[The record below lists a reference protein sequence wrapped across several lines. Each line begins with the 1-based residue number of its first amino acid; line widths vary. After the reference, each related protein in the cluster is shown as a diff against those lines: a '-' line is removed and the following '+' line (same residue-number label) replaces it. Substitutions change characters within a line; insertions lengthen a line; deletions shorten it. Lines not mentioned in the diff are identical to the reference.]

1 MTHLIL
7 IRHGETD
14 WNIQGRWQGQ
24 EDVPLNQHGLQQ
36 AQQTAESLANTNID
50 AIYASDLTRAVDTAK
65 PLSRLTGLPIQL
77 DSRLRE
83 IHQGEWQG
91 LLISEIQSRYSDL
104 FKKRIDNPL
113 EVAPPGGE
121 TVRQVWERVSQA
133 LNEIVQKH
141 PNNTIAIISHGFVI
155 AVARIHLEHRPLE
168 NVWGMVPGP
177 GESYKYDA
185 DPEKPKKKYQ
195 PK

>member
-24 EDVPLNQHGLQQ
+24 EDVPLNRRGRQQVQQ
-36 AQQTAESLANTNID
+36 AAKTMANKNIN

-65 PLSRLTGLPIQL
+65 PLARITRLRIRL

-91 LLISEIQSRYSDL
+91 LLISEIQSRYADL
-104 FKKRIDNPL
+104 FQKRINNPM

-121 TVRQVWERVSQA
+121 TVHQVWERVRQA
-133 LNEIVQKH
+133 LNEIVKKH
-141 PNNTIAIISHGFVI
+141 PSETVAIVSHGFVL
-155 AVARIHLEHRPLE
+155 ALARVHFEHRPLE
-168 NVWGMVPGP
+168 DVWGMVPGP
-177 GESYKYDA
+177 CESYIYDVH
-185 DPEKPKKKYQ
+185 PEKAWEKYEPK
-195 PK
+195 